1 MMLTDQLN
9 YLPDDILTK
18 VDRASMAV
26 SLEARVPMLDHRV
39 VQFAWK
45 LPLHFKIR
53 NGTSKW
59 ILRKI
64 LYKYVPPELVQRPKM
79 GFGVPIDRWLRG
91 PLRDWAEELLSVR
104 NLEQHGLLCAEPIRL
119 KWQEHLSGVRNW
131 QYLLWDIL
139 AFQDWF
145 RHNTSACQGPSPHCS
160 KNAGLMRAGLR

>member
-1 MMLTDQLN
+1 
-9 YLPDDILTK
+9 

-39 VQFAWK
+39 VEFAWK

-59 ILRKI
+59 ILRQI
-64 LYKYVPPELVQRPKM
+64 LYKYVPSELVERPKM

-91 PLRDWAEELLSVR
+91 PLREWAEDLLSVKS
-104 NLEQHGLLCAEPIRL
+104 LEAHGLLDADPIRL

-145 RHNTSACQGPSPHCS
+145 RHNTSACQGPTPHCS
-160 KNAGLMRAGLR
+160 KNAGLMRAESR

>member
-1 MMLTDQLN
+1 
-9 YLPDDILTK
+9 
-18 VDRASMAV
+18 
-26 SLEARVPMLDHRV
+26 
-39 VQFAWK
+39 
-45 LPLHFKIR
+45 
-53 NGTSKW
+53 
-59 ILRKI
+59 
-64 LYKYVPPELVQRPKM
+64 LYKYVPAELLERPKM

-91 PLRDWAEELLSVR
+91 PLREWAEDLLSVVS
-104 NLEQHGLLCAEPIRL
+104 LEQHGLLCAEPIRL

>member
-1 MMLTDQLN
+1 MMLTDLVN

-26 SLEARVPMLDHRV
+26 SLEARVPLLDHYV
-39 VQFAWK
+39 VEFVWK

-53 NGTSKW
+53 NRRSKW
-59 ILRKI
+59 ILRQV
-64 LYKYVPPELVQRPKM
+64 LYKYVPPELVERPKM
-79 GFGVPIDRWLRG
+79 GFGVPIDQWLRG
-91 PLRDWAEELLSVR
+91 PLRDWAEDLLSVR
-104 NLEQHGLLCAEPIRL
+104 SLEQHGLLRADPIRL

-145 RHNTSACQGPSPHCS
+145 RHNTPVWQGPNLRCS
-160 KNAGLMRAGLR
+160 KDAGFMGAELR